1 MDVVLLAKL
10 DETLLSEV
18 RVVLDLESGGCD
30 SGVAEEVEHESTVV
44 VGNTNALGET
54 LVNQFLHGLVC
65 LGERGLGEGDLV
77 VLVGPAGRVADAG
90 VDILQGDGEVDDV
103 QVEVVNA
110 QVCELLLG
118 NRLDLVGVVE
128 RVPELGDKEEVLTL
142 DKSVLDGTGDTLADL
157 LLVAVVAGTVEE
169 SVSNLDGVVD
179 SVGASVVVDLPET
192 EANERHLRWKSVSDE
207 FVLHVTGILPRGRC

>member
-10 DETLLSEV
+10 DETLLSKV
-18 RVVLDLESGGCD
+18 RVVLNLESGGSD
-30 SGVAEEVEHESTVV
+30 SGVAEQVEHESTVV
-44 VGNTNALGET
+44 VGDTNALGET
-54 LVNQFLHGLVC
+54 LVDQFLHGLVC
-65 LGERGLGEGDLV
+65 LGKGSLGEGDLV
-77 VLVGPAGRVADAG
+77 VLVGPAGRVANAG
-90 VDILQGDGEVDDV
+90 INILQGDGEVDDV
-103 QVEVVNA
+103 QVKVVNA

-118 NRLDLVGVVE
+118 DGLDLVGVME
-128 RVPELGDKEEVLTL
+128 RVPELGNKEELLTL

-192 EANERHLRWKSVSDE
+192 ETNERHLCRRSVFCIFLSQ
-207 FVLHVTGILPRGRC
+207 